1 MPSGP
6 QLDHLLAPLK
16 VRRGRAVFPATHG
29 VAVQFFVR
37 LGSYQIDKNIQQ
49 TSLLKLER
57 FFTFCVDRLI
67 NTACASKNRFL
78 FQFLEKRCLYQII
91 MDMECLVKTTDPV
104 RLTLLQSILSE
115 AQIPYQIFDQHISSL
130 EAGIGV
136 FPRRIMVRTGW
147 LRPSRNILADEGQL
161 YDD

>member
-1 MPSGP
+1 M
-6 QLDHLLAPLK
+6 
-16 VRRGRAVFPATHG
+16 RRGLAVFPATPG
-29 VAVQFFVR
+29 VAVQFFDR

-49 TSLLKLER
+49 AFLLKLKGI
-57 FFTFCVDRLI
+57 FTFRVDRLI

-91 MDMECLVKTTDPV
+91 MAMECLVKTTDPV
-104 RLTLLQSILSE
+104 RLTLLQSLLSD

-136 FPRRIMVRTGW
+136 FPRRIMVSTGW
-147 LRPSRNILADEGQL
+147 LRPSRNLLADEGQL

>member
-1 MPSGP
+1 M
-6 QLDHLLAPLK
+6 A
-16 VRRGRAVFPATHG
+16 A
-29 VAVQFFVR
+29 QFFDR
-37 LGSYQIDKNIQQ
+37 PGSYQIDKNIQQ
-49 TSLLKLER
+49 TFLLKLKR
-57 FFTFCVDRLI
+57 FVTFGVDRLI

-78 FQFLEKRCLYQII
+78 FQYLEKRFLYQII
-91 MDMECLVKTTDPV
+91 IAMECLVKTTDPV
-104 RLTLLQSILSE
+104 RLTFLQSILSE

-147 LRPSRNILADEGQL
+147 LRASRNVLADEGQL

>member
-1 MPSGP
+1 MPFEP
-6 QLDHLLAPLK
+6 ELCHLSAPLK
-16 VRRGRAVFPATHG
+16 VRRGRAVFPAMHG

-49 TSLLKLER
+49 TFLLKLR
-57 FFTFCVDRLI
+57 GIFTFCVDRLI

-78 FQFLEKRCLYQII
+78 FQYLEKQCLYQII
-91 MDMECLVKTTDPV
+91 IAMECLVKTTDPV
-104 RLTLLQSILSE
+104 RPTLLQSILSE
-115 AQIPYQIFDQHISSL
+115 AQIPHQIFDQHISSL

-147 LRPSRNILADEGQL
+147 LRHSRNLLADEGQL